1 VIGELDIATRA
12 ASNPQLYNA
21 AKSKDRASFASSD
34 ALNAVSSAHSH
45 TKDDLAL
52 VDATITTDLTN
63 QDPDENNHHSE
74 PLPNETHPT
83 TPSSTHHSH
92 TTVPPNPPPTS
103 APTPTATTPAPT
115 TTPSDTTSDPKLL
128 NERIAFLKRKR
139 DAQHDSQDDLP
150 SKESI
155 SSVSSASRSS
165 DAVPIVSQ
173 SSLPSASPSTQSAEI
188 GGVSISA
195 HSQGSVSMDDQ
206 IASLPS
212 AFANEAGDHEPST
225 LVAPAPALPPHESPS
240 ETRQDLSSIEP
251 PPLPSVD
258 STNPGVLLSSVDA
271 SAWLTQGPTEPNAWT
286 DEDPTFEVMIETLEV
301 DELRMVEV
309 LSAVKRMFWSKLRD
323 LSSQCSNENVIAFL
337 HSLDLS
343 PIRMTLRE
351 TAQQVVDEIA
361 EVYAQKLDEIA
372 DARQLDLASRVPYIL
387 DQERRD
393 RITSDIRTPF
403 REFVERLERL
413 DQARD
418 GMLLL
423 LNDQISAQLSRQKPL
438 LSASLLHKLQRVE
451 EPRSIETAW
460 ALWLEALKRAMTLYQ
475 AEAPDETTQI
485 VLALEQFISQF
496 EPTYSAIL
504 NRILE
509 IWTDKL
515 LPPLEALID
524 A

>member
-1 VIGELDIATRA
+1 
-12 ASNPQLYNA
+12 
-21 AKSKDRASFASSD
+21 
-34 ALNAVSSAHSH
+34 
-45 TKDDLAL
+45 
-52 VDATITTDLTN
+52 
-63 QDPDENNHHSE
+63 
-74 PLPNETHPT
+74 
-83 TPSSTHHSH
+83 
-92 TTVPPNPPPTS
+92 
-103 APTPTATTPAPT
+103 
-115 TTPSDTTSDPKLL
+115 
-128 NERIAFLKRKR
+128 
-139 DAQHDSQDDLP
+139 
-150 SKESI
+150 
-155 SSVSSASRSS
+155 
-165 DAVPIVSQ
+165 
-173 SSLPSASPSTQSAEI
+173 
-188 GGVSISA
+188 
-195 HSQGSVSMDDQ
+195 
-206 IASLPS
+206 
-212 AFANEAGDHEPST
+212 
-225 LVAPAPALPPHESPS
+225 
-240 ETRQDLSSIEP
+240 
-251 PPLPSVD
+251 
-258 STNPGVLLSSVDA
+258 
-271 SAWLTQGPTEPNAWT
+271 
-286 DEDPTFEVMIETLEV
+286 MIESLEV

-351 TAQQVVDEIA
+351 TAQQVVEEIA

-372 DARQLDLASRVPYIL
+372 DARQLDVASRVPYIL
-387 DQERRD
+387 DPERRD
-393 RITSDIRTPF
+393 RIASDIRTPF

-418 GMLLL
+418 SMLLL

-438 LSASLLHKLQRVE
+438 LSASLLHKLQRAE

-475 AEAPDETTQI
+475 AEAPEETAQM